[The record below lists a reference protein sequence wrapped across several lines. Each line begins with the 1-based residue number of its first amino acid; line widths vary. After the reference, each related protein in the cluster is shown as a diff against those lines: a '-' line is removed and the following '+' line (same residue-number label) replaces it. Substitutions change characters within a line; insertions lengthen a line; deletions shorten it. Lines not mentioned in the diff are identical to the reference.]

1 MNNEIKTMMR
11 DILDRLKI
19 LEQKVDQ
26 LNGTK
31 VVNVAPLKFENG
43 RVETIPTI
51 GPKAICQRCGLDLS
65 KTMGYVCP
73 QFDCPSQ
80 MKVT

>member
-31 VVNVAPLKFENG
+31 VVNVAPLKFEQVQTLKNN
-43 RVETIPTI
+43 
-51 GPKAICQRCGLDLS
+51 CQRCGLDLS
-65 KTMGYVCP
+65 KPMGYVCP

-80 MKVT
+80 LKVT